1 MTTALPTT
9 QTTIGDSLRLWR
21 RTRSLSQ
28 MELALDADISPRH
41 LSFIE
46 TGRSQPSREVV
57 LQLAAA
63 LQLPFRHQ
71 NSLLMAAGYAPA
83 YNASSLDDAGMA
95 PVRYALERHLA
106 QHEPYPAVV
115 VNAGYDILMANSGM
129 KGAVAWIA
137 GEGALDRYPN
147 MMRLM
152 FAEDGLRPY
161 LTCWPLMRD
170 FMLARLREEQL
181 MSPDAGVGEL
191 ADELAAL
198 TPAPDE
204 MEVAP
209 DMNLPVVSLELVK
222 DGLTLRFFSTITSF
236 GTPLDATV
244 QELRLESMFPSDEAT
259 QAVFAGG
266 MVTSEVSKNL

>member
-1 MTTALPTT
+1 MTTFTSATPP
-9 QTTIGDSLRLWR
+9 TIGDALRLWR

-28 MELALDADISPRH
+28 MDLALEADISPRH

-63 LQLPFRHQ
+63 LRLPLRHR
-71 NSLLMAAGYAPA
+71 NSLLLAAGYAPE
-83 YNASSLDDAGMA
+83 YTASSLDEARMA

-115 VNAGYDILMANSGM
+115 VNPDYDILMVNSGM
-129 KGAVAWIA
+129 RRAVAWLA
-137 GEGALDRYPN
+137 GDGALERYPN
-147 MMRLM
+147 MVRLT

-161 LTCWPLMRD
+161 LSCWPLMRD

-181 MSPDAGVGEL
+181 LSPGSGVGRL
-191 ADELAAL
+191 VAELAAL
-198 TPAPDE
+198 SPEPEELPAE
-204 MEVAP
+204 M
-209 DMNLPVVSLELVK
+209 DFSLPVVSLELVK
-222 DGLTLRFFSTITSF
+222 DGLALRFFSTVTSF

-244 QELRLESMFPSDEAT
+244 QELRLESLFPSDQAT
-259 QAVFAGG
+259 RDAFERLPG
-266 MVTSEVSKNL
+266 